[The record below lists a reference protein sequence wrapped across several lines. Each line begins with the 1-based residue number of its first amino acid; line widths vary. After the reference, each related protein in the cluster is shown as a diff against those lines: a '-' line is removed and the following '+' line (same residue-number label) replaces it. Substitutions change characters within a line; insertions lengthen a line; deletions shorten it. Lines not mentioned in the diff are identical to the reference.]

1 MSFSINDIRGNLIHG
16 GWRPSHFQVIITNPF
31 DTSADLK
38 TPFMVR
44 SAQLP
49 SYNIGQIPV
58 YYFGRPIFV
67 PGDRTV
73 EPWNTTVI
81 NDEDFVIKNALE
93 VWQNKI
99 NAMQRNVASTNLVNE
114 LKSTALI
121 TAFGKDG
128 RELRVY
134 QLNGFWPMNIAAI
147 ETDWQSTDTLGEFQ
161 VTWSFDDC
169 MVVGGITGDG
179 GSSEA

>member
-1 MSFSINDIRGNLIHG
+1 MPFNLNSIRGTLVHG
-16 GWRPSHFQVIITNPF
+16 GWKPSHFQVIITNPF

-49 SYNIGQIPV
+49 SYNIGQVPV
-58 YYFGRPIFV
+58 YYFGRATYV

-73 EPWNTTVI
+73 EPWTTTVI

-93 VWQNKI
+93 VWHGKMNSMVGNI
-99 NAMQRNVASTNLVNE
+99 SSTNIVNE
-114 LKSTALI
+114 LKSTGLI
-121 TAFGKDG
+121 TAYGKDG
-128 RELRVY
+128 RMLRQY
-134 QLNGFWPMNIAAI
+134 QLNGLFPMNIGSI
-147 ETDWQSTDTLGEFQ
+147 EADWSIQDTIGEFP

-169 MVVGGITGDG
+169 QVIGGITGS
-179 GSSEA
+179 GS